1 MTLSFPTRRSS
12 DLTDGFGKFLPLR
25 LARCLDKVRKSR
37 TRLFLRGALE
47 CGEHRFELRLAEQ
60 RGTCRRQQRGH
71 PIILAVFI
79 EVAATPI
86 IPWLDGIVA
95 EHEDQQEPLVAD
107 IGNRVNCS
115 QKLGEERK
123 QAWMVAGTAR
133 K

>member
-1 MTLSFPTRRSS
+1 MRISDWSSDVCSS
-12 DLTDGFGKFLPLR
+12 DL
-25 LARCLDKVRKSR
+25 
-37 TRLFLRGALE
+37 
-47 CGEHRFELRLAEQ
+47 Q

-79 EVAATPI
+79 EIAAPLI

-107 IGNRVNCS
+107 IGQRFICA
-115 QKLGEERK
+115 QQLGAERK
-123 QAWMVAGTAR
+123 QAWRSEERREGKEWVSTGRSRWSAY